1 MVPYVS
7 TQDGTALPDHQ
18 PQSDWEANTWLM
30 GSLLSTFILA
40 RRAGL
45 KVDLVR
51 EYADWSGYPLLLL
64 PSPLTSTHINLVHLH
79 TIFWDRVR
87 AYVREGGTV
96 YASLCADTAIPE
108 MIDLFGA
115 QLVDHTPTGEVKLT
129 VEDSFSGGSSI
140 TLGPYQPSQPGYKHW
155 PAVLEVVGGQVV
167 ASDQIGQPAIVANEY
182 GLGKTILCAYP
193 LESYLALKPSAFEGF
208 ENTHLLY
215 QRICQWA
222 GIKPFF
228 TTNQPSVEISAIAGE
243 GRGYAVLAN
252 HCGEAYEI
260 QVTGRHTL
268 KTAVEIRDQ
277 ERVQLEVQGAGWR
290 MDLQGYGGA
299 VVEWML

>member
-1 MVPYVS
+1 
-7 TQDGTALPDHQ
+7 
-18 PQSDWEANTWLM
+18 
-30 GSLLSTFILA
+30 
-40 RRAGL
+40 
-45 KVDLVR
+45 
-51 EYADWSGYPLLLL
+51 
-64 PSPLTSTHINLVHLH
+64 
-79 TIFWDRVR
+79 
-87 AYVREGGTV
+87 
-96 YASLCADTAIPE
+96 
-108 MIDLFGA
+108 
-115 QLVDHTPTGEVKLT
+115 
-129 VEDSFSGGSSI
+129 
-140 TLGPYQPSQPGYKHW
+140 
-155 PAVLEVVGGQVV
+155 LEVVGGQVV

-182 GLGKTILCAYP
+182 GLGKTILCANP
-193 LESYLALKPSAFEGF
+193 LESYQALKPSAFEGS

-268 KTAVEIRDQ
+268 KSAVEIRDQ